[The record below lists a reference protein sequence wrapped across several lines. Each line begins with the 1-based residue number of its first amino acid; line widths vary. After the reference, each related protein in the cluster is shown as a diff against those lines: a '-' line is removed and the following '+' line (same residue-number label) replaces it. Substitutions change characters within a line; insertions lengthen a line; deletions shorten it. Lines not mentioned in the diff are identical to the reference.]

1 MALAIGAVLL
11 SAMLMA
17 RGAEAEVRRWAPI
30 AGKSEVGFAASF
42 PLGNF
47 TGITQDVDGQFA
59 ADPADLRVGVT
70 GHLLVKASTLR
81 TGNGSRDR
89 DMQEALSVDRFPE
102 IRFTV
107 QQVAASFPS
116 ATDRAD
122 VLLTI
127 SGLMRIH
134 GIERP
139 ISFPARLRLRDDKVW
154 VRGEAELKMSD
165 YGVKAPSR
173 FFLSVSDRV
182 VASFD
187 LLFAETR

>member
-1 MALAIGAVLL
+1 MLLATA
-11 SAMLMA
+11 
-17 RGAEAEVRRWAPI
+17 AEAQVRRWAPL
-30 AGKSEVGFAASF
+30 AEKSEVGFAASF

-47 TGITQDVDGQFA
+47 NGTTREVEGQLA
-59 ADPADLRVGVT
+59 ADPADLQAGVT
-70 GHLLVKASTLR
+70 GYVLVKAANLH
-81 TGNGSRDR
+81 TGSGGRDR
-89 DMQEALSVDRFPE
+89 DMQRALSVDRFPD

-107 QQVAASFPS
+107 QRVAASFPS

-127 SGLMRIH
+127 TGLMQIH

-139 ISFPARLRLRDDKVW
+139 VTFPARLRLRDDKIW

-165 YGVKAPSR
+165 YGVKPPSH
-173 FFLSVSDRV
+173 FLLSVKDRV

-187 LLFAETR
+187 LLLGETQ